1 LLYRV
6 KLKYFHKFK
15 DITEALAANIA
26 AHEGTVFKSLKK
38 TLKSCYSDIHEELAV
53 ADVKLGNAIK
63 KKLEIPCVYNTA
75 VQELIRCIRSQAENL
90 VTDVTNKEMTAM
102 ALGLAHSLSR
112 YKLKFSPEKVDIM
125 VVQAISLLDELD
137 KQLNN
142 YIMKAREWYGWHFP
156 ELNKIVKDNIKYIK
170 TMHALGQRE
179 NSTKCDLSDIMD
191 EETELQVKEA
201 AQTSMGSEISEFDV
215 IHMQYLCIEIIEL
228 TDYRNYLSNYLTNRM
243 TALAPNLTVLV
254 GDLVGARLVAK
265 AGTLTNLAKHPASTL
280 QILGAEKALFRALKA
295 RKKTPKYGLIYHA
308 QLVGRSSVKNKGKIS
323 RMLAAKAALAVRID
337 ALTESNS
344 DLYNSCD
351 FGAEH
356 KARLEQRLR
365 MLEEGNQRRI
375 SGTAKAKATFEK
387 YHTNNENKQYG
398 ISADSTL
405 PNKRPLEIEESDN
418 MQSKK
423 KKKKH
428 SIDTEQIEIKEEV
441 KETEMPKKKKK
452 CIETEVGESSGMQEV
467 EETKIESIS
476 KKKKKK
482 HSINI
487 KTENIDESSNAQEES
502 QVKTEEKKKKKKKHS
517 LQTGEMT
524 NVEEASDMQT
534 QPETDSNIPKKK
546 KKKRQESNEVEESM
560 NIESTTLKASI
571 SCEIGSTETDES
583 KYIQNLIEYVDNI
596 IYFLSL
602 NILIIKKFKIHS
614 LSFLLSF
621 I

>member
-1 LLYRV
+1 LLYRI

-15 DITEALAANIA
+15 DVTEALAANISA
-26 AHEGTVFKSLKK
+26 LEGSVFKSLKK
-38 TLKSCYSDIHEELAV
+38 TLRNCCSDIHEELAV

-63 KKLEIPCVYNTA
+63 KKLEIPCIYNTA

-90 VTDVTNKEMTAM
+90 VTDVNSREMTAM

-156 ELNKIVKDNIKYIK
+156 ELSKIVKDNIKYVK
-170 TMHALGQRE
+170 TMRLLGQRE
-179 NSTKCDLSDIMD
+179 NATKCDLSDIMD
-191 EETELQVKEA
+191 EETEIQVKEA
-201 AQTSMGSEISEFDV
+201 AQTSMGSEISEFDA
-215 IHMQYLCIEIIEL
+215 IHMQYLCIEIIDL
-228 TDYRNYLSNYLTNRM
+228 SDYRNYLSTYLTSRM
-243 TALAPNLTVLV
+243 TALSPNLTVLV

-280 QILGAEKALFRALKA
+280 QILGAEKALFRALKS

-308 QLVGRSSVKNKGKIS
+308 QLVGRSSNKNKGKIS

-344 DLYNSCD
+344 DLYNSSE
-351 FGAEH
+351 FGIEH

-375 SGTAKAKATFEK
+375 SGTAKARAKFEK
-387 YHTNNENKQYG
+387 YYSNNENKQYST
-398 ISADSTL
+398 SADSTL
-405 PNKRPLEIEESDN
+405 PNKRPLETEESDN

-428 SIDTEQIEIKEEV
+428 NTDIEQTEMEVKEQV

-452 CIETEVGESSGMQEV
+452 RIMESIMESIMENETEVEQSSGTQEV
-467 EETKIESIS
+467 QVKMESVS

-482 HSINI
+482 HSLNI
-487 KTENIDESSNAQEES
+487 EIENIGESSNAQEES
-502 QVKTEEKKKKKKKHS
+502 QVKTEEKKKKKKKRT
-517 LQTGEMT
+517 LETAEMT
-524 NVEEASDMQT
+524 NVEEVTEET
-534 QPETDSNIPKKK
+534 QPEADPNIVPKKK
-546 KKKRQESNEVEESM
+546 KKKKQESNEVEESM
-560 NIESTTLKASI
+560 NIENTILKDV
-571 SCEIGSTETDES
+571 SCEIESTETNES
-583 KYIQNLIEYVDNI
+583 KYI
-596 IYFLSL
+596 
-602 NILIIKKFKIHS
+602 
-614 LSFLLSF
+614 
-621 I
+621 

>member
-1 LLYRV
+1 LLYRI

-15 DITEALAANIA
+15 DVTEALAANISA
-26 AHEGTVFKSLKK
+26 LEGSVFKSLKK
-38 TLKSCYSDIHEELAV
+38 TLRNCCSDIHEELAV

-63 KKLEIPCVYNTA
+63 KKLEIPCIYNTA

-90 VTDVTNKEMTAM
+90 VTDVNSREMTAM

-156 ELNKIVKDNIKYIK
+156 ELSKIVKDNIKYVK
-170 TMHALGQRE
+170 TMRLLGQRE
-179 NSTKCDLSDIMD
+179 NATKCDLSDIMD
-191 EETELQVKEA
+191 EETEIQVKEA
-201 AQTSMGSEISEFDV
+201 AQTSMGSEISEFDA
-215 IHMQYLCIEIIEL
+215 IHMQYLCIEIIDL
-228 TDYRNYLSNYLTNRM
+228 SDYRNYLSTYLTNRM
-243 TALAPNLTVLV
+243 TALSPNLTVLV

-280 QILGAEKALFRALKA
+280 QILGAEKALFRALKS

-308 QLVGRSSVKNKGKIS
+308 QLVGRSSNKNKGKIS

-344 DLYNSCD
+344 DLYNSSE
-351 FGAEH
+351 FGIEH

-375 SGTAKAKATFEK
+375 SGTAKARAKFEK
-387 YHTNNENKQYG
+387 YYSNNENKQYST
-398 ISADSTL
+398 SADSTL
-405 PNKRPLEIEESDN
+405 PNKRPLETEESDN

-428 SIDTEQIEIKEEV
+428 NTDIEQTEMEVKEQV

-452 CIETEVGESSGMQEV
+452 RVMESIMESIMENETEVGQSSGTQEV
-467 EETKIESIS
+467 QAKMESVS

-482 HSINI
+482 HSLNI
-487 KTENIDESSNAQEES
+487 ETENIGESSNAQEES
-502 QVKTEEKKKKKKKHS
+502 QVKTEEKKKKKKKRT
-517 LQTGEMT
+517 LETAEMT
-524 NVEEASDMQT
+524 NVQEVTEET
-534 QPETDSNIPKKK
+534 QPEADSNIIPKKK
-546 KKKRQESNEVEESM
+546 KKKKQESDEVEESV
-560 NIESTTLKASI
+560 NIENTISKDVSCEIEST
-571 SCEIGSTETDES
+571 ETNES
-583 KYIQNLIEYVDNI
+583 KYI
-596 IYFLSL
+596 
-602 NILIIKKFKIHS
+602 
-614 LSFLLSF
+614 
-621 I
+621 